1 MADKEKARNRLAG
14 YRDSDPGLRN
24 LATYTFCGKGAVR
37 TPAVRGYWELYRLLG
52 HFRDPGVVADFLLD
66 YHGVLMEQWGQQTTH
81 NLQAYRA
88 FNGLT
93 AIVPGT
99 AGPSSFIAVVP
110 SYAAFLDFK
119 RCLQLET
126 ATHFVQA
133 SKSNRECLSWYE
145 FRCHRGPVVKA
156 NVRAKEEHGGGGAA
170 PGEATA
176 RKPKESGKAGCSA
189 KMVVRVPIE
198 SSCGDH
204 GGSPAGAQNRVTIE
218 MELGHEAHTPGSEED
233 MLWLPVD
240 DRIISKIRE
249 LSLSSDGRGGPMNL
263 RTIREAS
270 ASGSRP
276 PAAPVLTLDFIPYLL
291 QLDGIQRVAK
301 SDRRFHPDDKCI
313 TNHIALARKDAQLL
327 HIRGTLEVVRKF
339 LSRCPQR
346 LLPRLLEKLDPV
358 RGFVED
364 ADAALS
370 GGGGGGGGSTSQHL
384 RQPRLPL
391 SLALPP
397 SAGGSAARH
406 PSGGACPE
414 LLADVL
420 GDTIK
425 SRTAAI
431 DGHPKID
438 LQASGSGGGSSGGIG
453 ESPSD
458 SDGDCCQRPGPDGVP
473 RKRRRGPPYA
483 AAMEKENGGSSW
495 AAAPPG
501 LRNGR
506 SNQEAAPAPSVA
518 TVTTRL
524 VAFDTNSVAHQH
536 RRDTVSLQL
545 SPFGGIG
552 ETGGARGSGSQQE
565 LEKAAV
571 MPLIGR
577 AEEAAA
583 TAVARGVGGSAYDH
597 MGFALDPAT
606 SRHGSIGC
614 SLNLSSVT
622 AAIKE
627 RGGGGSGGSGT
638 GSCSGRTG
646 AYQGPFRDLNLAA
659 QSQGRGGSDDNCV
672 LDGHGTGVSNS
683 GNYFMHQLMHSSK
696 LDAGPGIPRFPQAA
710 AAAVAGQHQ
719 LNSSTA
725 TDCVACSGASF
736 APMSHGYVGPLV
748 SVPSGDLNGDLP
760 MHTTISRAGS
770 REAGG
775 FMFPESGHGPSAS
788 SSGPSSRAGGGGTG
802 GGGNHQVHVENT
814 AVGLDSQFQLHWL
827 NT

>member
-14 YRDSDPGLRN
+14 YRDSDLGLRN

-81 NLQAYRA
+81 KLGAYRA
-88 FNGLT
+88 FHGLT

-119 RCLQLET
+119 RRLQLET

-156 NVRAKEEHGGGGAA
+156 NVRTKEEHRGGGPA

-198 SSCGDH
+198 PGCSDH
-204 GGSPAGAQNRVTIE
+204 GGAAAGAQNRVTIE

-249 LSLSSDGRGGPMNL
+249 LSLSGDGRGGPMNL

-270 ASGSRP
+270 ASGGRP
-276 PAAPVLTLDFIPYLL
+276 PAAPVLTLNFIPHLL

-364 ADAALS
+364 ADAAL
-370 GGGGGGGGSTSQHL
+370 GGGGGSNTSQHL

-391 SLALPP
+391 SLASPP
-397 SAGGSAARH
+397 SAGGAARH
-406 PSGGACPE
+406 AGGGHCPE

-420 GDTIK
+420 GESIK
-425 SRTAAI
+425 SRTAAT
-431 DGHPKID
+431 DGHHRFD
-438 LQASGSGGGSSGGIG
+438 LQASGSGGASSGGGIG

-458 SDGDCCQRPGPDGVP
+458 SDGDCRQRPGSDGAP
-473 RKRRRGPPYA
+473 RKRRREPPYA
-483 AAMEKENGGSSW
+483 AAMEEENGGS
-495 AAAPPG
+495 AAVPLG

-506 SNQEAAPAPSVA
+506 SNQEAAPAPAAVA
-518 TVTTRL
+518 TGTTRL

-536 RRDTVSLQL
+536 RSDTVSLQL
-545 SPFGGIG
+545 SPFGSIG
-552 ETGGARGSGSQQE
+552 ETGAARGSGSQHE

-571 MPLIGR
+571 LPLIGR
-577 AEEAAA
+577 GEAAAA
-583 TAVARGVGGSAYDH
+583 TAAATGVGGSAYDH
-597 MGFALDPAT
+597 MSFALDPAN
-606 SRHGSIGC
+606 SRRGSIGC

-622 AAIKE
+622 AAVGE

-646 AYQGPFRDLNLAA
+646 GYPGSFRDLNLAA
-659 QSQGRGGSDDNCV
+659 QSQGGGGSDDNCV
-672 LDGHGTGVSNS
+672 LDGHGTGVSSS

-696 LDAGPGIPRFPQAA
+696 LDAGAGIPRFPQAA
-710 AAAVAGQHQ
+710 TAAMAGQHQ

-725 TDCVACSGASF
+725 ADCVACSGASF
-736 APMSHGYVGPLV
+736 TPMSHGYVGPLV
-748 SVPSGDLNGDLP
+748 SMTSGDLSGDLP
-760 MHTTISRAGS
+760 MHTKMSRAGS
-770 REAGG
+770 KEAGG

-788 SSGPSSRAGGGGTG
+788 SSGPSSRAGGGSTG
-802 GGGNHQVHVENT
+802 GGGNHQVHIETT